1 MAKKAKKEESVNV
14 FAKATEAAKT
24 AAPTTKAGAGSFVV
38 AGLKKLAALDTVIR
52 ALSTIRDTSEA
63 EVKQAAADEAVARGM
78 KAGKQPENFELR
90 DADATAGFQLKKR
103 NSRSTVKEEEAAILD
118 SFGISTEEIVD
129 REEMFGVNPK
139 YAQDQAT
146 LEKVSKFLVKA
157 GLDDFIVMQTK
168 VARRVTTE
176 TSIAEV
182 FQKIKSADDVRQ
194 VLPLVSSLAL
204 KIKDIETREA
214 FAIALATV
222 EDSTK

>member
-1 MAKKAKKEESVNV
+1 MAKKSVNV
-14 FAKATEAAKT
+14 FAKATETAKI
-24 AAPTTKAGAGSFVV
+24 AAPTTATKAGAGSFVV

-63 EVKQAAADEAVARGM
+63 EVKQAAVGEAVARGM
-78 KAGKQPENFELR
+78 KAGKQPANFELC

-129 REEMFGVNPK
+129 REEMFGVNSK

-176 TSIAEV
+176 TSITEV
-182 FQKIKSADDVRQ
+182 FQKIKSADDVKQ
-194 VLPLVSSLAL
+194 LLPLVSSLAL

-214 FAIALATV
+214 FKIALATV

>member
-1 MAKKAKKEESVNV
+1 MAKRAKESVNV
-14 FAKATEAAKT
+14 FAKATEVAKT
-24 AAPTTKAGAGSFVV
+24 ATPTTKAGAGSFVV

-63 EVKQAAADEAVARGM
+63 EVKQAAVGEAVARGM

-90 DADATAGFQLKKR
+90 DVDATAGFQLKKR

-129 REEMFGVNPK
+129 RPEMFGVNSK

-168 VARRVTTE
+168 VARCVTTE

-182 FQKIKSADDVRQ
+182 FQKIKNVDDVRQ
-194 VLPLVSSLAL
+194 LLPLVSSLAL

-214 FAIALATV
+214 FKIALATV
-222 EDSTK
+222 EESTK